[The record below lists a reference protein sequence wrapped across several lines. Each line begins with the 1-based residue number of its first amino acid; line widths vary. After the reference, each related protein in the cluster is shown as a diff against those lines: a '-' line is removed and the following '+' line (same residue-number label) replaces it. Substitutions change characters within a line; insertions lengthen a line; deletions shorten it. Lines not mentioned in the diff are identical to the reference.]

1 MPNPFGTDVRAR
13 RIQRRLTLEKVRKV
27 VKVSHRGYVSGW
39 ETGACPP
46 PTPGILRRLARLL
59 GVPAPYLLALAHA
72 VKAPK
77 EVREQF
83 LSMAEAL
90 SPERNADVPK

>member
-1 MPNPFGTDVRAR
+1 MPNPFGTVVRAR
-13 RIQRRLTLEKVRKV
+13 REFLGFTLEKVRKV
-27 VKVSHRGYVSGW
+27 VKVSHRGYVSDW

-77 EVREQF
+77 EVREHF
-83 LSMAEAL
+83 LSTAEAL
-90 SPERNADVPK
+90 SPERNADVPQ